1 MHEGNFTMRQ
11 ILARSALKVAAFS
24 LIAVQIPVAQAA
36 ETPSSGVPALA
47 ILAKAAATTKQP
59 VMVSQPVVQQLPGDP
74 PRAAPVA
81 APPPPPANETDKE
94 RKARLKAEAKALKL
108 AEKAE
113 KDRLKKEE
121 KERKRAENK
130 AKGGSSTGKK
140 ILGCLG
146 GGLLLGGLTALL
158 GGNRKQVAAAAAAG
172 CVTGFAFAALSKK
185 ENADLEAYVNDDFMV
200 QDETCSRQW
209 QSAESGQTANISCGQ
224 ETVQQVK
231 HTFAAADDVVF
242 DQANFV
248 AKESVKYASTS
259 LRIRNAPTTA
269 DAANIVGAYDPGDK
283 ILTYGTTL
291 DGAWTYVMEK
301 GADGKYSLLGYV
313 SSEYLASKPPA
324 SRAATTQ
331 YARLKPP
338 PPPVSKNPKSR
349 RAVAV
354 VAAPAAPRATRTIV
368 AVANTRCKSANVSV
382 GKQSATKVGCGGAQL
397 AYDLTGPRK
406 EMKA

>member
-1 MHEGNFTMRQ
+1 MRHR
-11 ILARSALKVAAFS
+11 LARGFLQVAGFS
-24 LIAVQIPVAQAA
+24 LIAVQIPVARAA
-36 ETPSSGVPALA
+36 EPSAAGMPALA
-47 ILAKAAATTKQP
+47 ILAQATAARAP
-59 VMVSQPVVQQLPGDP
+59 VMVSQPVVQPLPGETRVAP
-74 PRAAPVA
+74 PLAAS
-81 APPPPPANETDKE
+81 APPPLAETDKE
-94 RKARLKAEAKALKL
+94 RKARVKQESKALKL
-108 AEKAE
+108 ADKAE

-158 GGNRKQVAAAAAAG
+158 GGNKKQVAVAAAAG

-185 ENADLEAYVNDDFMV
+185 ENEDLEAYVNDDFMV
-200 QDETCSRQW
+200 QDDTCSRQW

-224 ETVQQVK
+224 ETVKQVK
-231 HTFAAADDVVF
+231 HTFVAADDVAF
-242 DQANFV
+242 DQGNFI

-301 GADGKYSLLGYV
+301 GADGKYNLLGYV
-313 SSEYLASKPPA
+313 SSEYLANKPPA
-324 SRAATTQ
+324 SRTATTQ

-338 PPPVSKNPKSR
+338 PPPASKNSKGR
-349 RAVAV
+349 RAAPVAV
-354 VAAPAAPRATRTIV
+354 ASAPAAPRTTRTIV
-368 AVANTRCKSANVSV
+368 AVANTRCKTTNVSV

-397 AYDLTGPRK
+397 AFDLTGPRK
-406 EMKA
+406 ENMA

>member
-1 MHEGNFTMRQ
+1 MRQ
-11 ILARSALKVAAFS
+11 ILARGLLKVAAFS
-24 LIAVQIPVAQAA
+24 LIAVQIPVVQAA
-36 ETPSSGVPALA
+36 ETHSSGMPALA
-47 ILAKAAATTKQP
+47 ILAKAAATAKQP
-59 VMVSQPVVQQLPGDP
+59 VMVSQPVVQPLPGDP

-81 APPPPPANETDKE
+81 APSLPPANETDKE
-94 RKARLKAEAKALKL
+94 RKARLKAEAKALKV

-130 AKGGSSTGKK
+130 AKGGSNTGKK

-158 GGNRKQVAAAAAAG
+158 GGNKKQVAVAAAAG

-185 ENADLEAYVNDDFMV
+185 ENEDLEAYVNDDFMV

-224 ETVQQVK
+224 ETVKQVK
-231 HTFAAADDVVF
+231 HTFAAADDVAF
-242 DQANFV
+242 DQTNFI

-301 GADGKYSLLGYV
+301 GADGKYNLLGYV
-313 SSEYLASKPPA
+313 SSEYLANKPPA
-324 SRAATTQ
+324 NRAATTQ

-338 PPPVSKNPKSR
+338 PPPASKNPKGKR
-349 RAVAV
+349 AAPVAVA
-354 VAAPAAPRATRTIV
+354 AAPTAPRATRTIV
-368 AVANTRCKSANVSV
+368 AVASTRCKTANVSV

-397 AYDLTGPRK
+397 AFNLTGPLK